1 MFVEEI
7 INMARGSELRN
18 IAIANDAATILSYIN
33 LGMIELYK
41 RFPLSVKEYLLELSD
56 DGNEYILPSDLMYI
70 VGAYGEV
77 PEGSDLVVN
86 ELPINEEENPLSINT
101 VSWNR
106 VQIPNS
112 VEGNYVSIVY
122 VASPELLVADE
133 DEAYLK
139 FDIEIPPQMVE
150 ALLHYIGYRAHAAM
164 DGNIQA
170 ENNTHYT
177 RFEASCKR
185 IEATGLFTSDDLNMD
200 ARDLKGFV

>member
-7 INMARGSELRN
+7 INMAKGSELRN
-18 IAIANDAATILSYIN
+18 IAVANDPTTILSYIN

-41 RFPLSVKEYLLELSD
+41 RFPLSVKEYMIELVG
-56 DGNEYILPSDLMYI
+56 DGSEYILPSDLMYI

-77 PEGSDLVVN
+77 PEGFDLVVN
-86 ELPINEEENPLSINT
+86 ELPINEEENPLSVNT
-101 VSWNR
+101 VSWNK
-106 VQIPNS
+106 VQIPGS
-112 VEGNYVSIVY
+112 VEGEFVSIIY
-122 VASPELLVADE
+122 VASPEMLVVDD

-170 ENNTHYT
+170 ENNTHYS

-185 IEATGLFTSDDLNMD
+185 IEATGMFTSDDLSM
-200 ARDLKGFV
+200 ATRDLKGFV